1 MVLTLPLNKYI
12 NKYLQ
17 PQVSNLT
24 RAKKAFD
31 EAGAVLEAAAT
42 AQMLDGMVSAIKD
55 LVDSGVESVSFEK
68 EEFSEFLRTIKETE
82 DAYEELLQEL
92 GS

>member
-1 MVLTLPLNKYI
+1 MVLTIPVNKYI

-17 PQVSNLT
+17 PQVSRLT
-24 RAKKAFD
+24 QVEKALND
-31 EAGAVLEAAAT
+31 AGSLLEAAAT
-42 AQMLDGMVSAIKD
+42 AQILDAMVDGIKD
-55 LVDSGVESVSFEK
+55 LIEAGVESVSFEK

>member
-1 MVLTLPLNKYI
+1 MVLTIPVNKYI

-17 PQVSNLT
+17 PQVSRLT
-24 RAKKAFD
+24 QVEKALND
-31 EAGAVLEAAAT
+31 AGSVLEAAAT
-42 AQMLDGMVSAIKD
+42 AQILDAMVSAIKD
-55 LVDSGVESVSFEK
+55 LVDAGVESVYFEK
-68 EEFSEFLRTIKETE
+68 EEFTEFLRTIKETE